1 MKKDSNLQV
10 YNELVHICEIETELI
25 SVPPRQGR
33 MQTYFH
39 EKGVIYRRDGCI
51 LHWVGKLDKFVLPM
65 SLYISLD

>member
-1 MKKDSNLQV
+1 M
-10 YNELVHICEIETELI
+10 NESVHICEIEFNLV

-65 SLYISLD
+65 SLYSSLD